1 MAQHGSGNPT
11 VDDQLYELH
20 ASICQVLANPTRLKV
35 LNALREGEV
44 AVTELAGRVGTS
56 VPNLSRHLATLKA
69 RRVVVARR
77 DGVTVYYRLTNPK
90 TLRACD
96 IMREVLLELL
106 AEGQRLYVASRAVSR
121 QGVERRGGE
130 P

>member
-1 MAQHGSGNPT
+1 MNGS

-35 LNALREGEV
+35 LNALREDEI
-44 AVTELAGRVGTS
+44 AVTELARRVGTS

-69 RRVVVARR
+69 KRVLLTRR
-77 DGVTVYYRLTNPK
+77 DGVTVYYRLANPK

-96 IMREVLLELL
+96 IMREVLLEHL
-106 AEGQRLYVASRAVSR
+106 ADEQRLYVASRAASQ
-121 QGVERRGGE
+121 QGVERTGGR